1 MTAAEMLP
9 RERVLAALDFRR
21 PDVVPVE
28 YHPSPAGSY
37 EHGAGM
43 HDLFM
48 QYPHDFGDSGEI
60 PFARPA
66 PQWIHPQ
73 GKYQEYR
80 RDEWGVIWEHLIF
93 GVAGH
98 PHTRPLDDWANLP
111 TFAPPPV
118 PPTSGPLFEQ
128 ENIRALCHQQRHFL
142 KSGWISIFET
152 MHALRRFED
161 VLMDLATDSPE
172 INRLA
177 DLITDYQMRTVR
189 YLLARGVD
197 AIQFG
202 DDYAT
207 QFGLMMSKATW
218 RRFFKPRYELLMK
231 TVHAAGKKVFFHTCG
246 CGLKLL
252 DELADLRVHA
262 IWPQLNAYAK
272 GELASFCRQ
281 SRIAIALHPDRGDL
295 MIRSKPADVRAAIWQ
310 LAEEFS
316 VSEGGGWFYVEIDSG
331 FPLEN
336 VRALVETIGELRGT
350 PVAVRCGLKSGAL

>member
-1 MTAAEMLP
+1 MLP
-9 RERVLAALDFRR
+9 RARVFAALDFSS
-21 PDVVPVE
+21 PDVVPLE

-37 EHGAGM
+37 EHGDPL
-43 HDLFM
+43 HKLFVR
-48 QYPHDFGDSGEI
+48 YPHDFGDASAI
-60 PFARPA
+60 PVARPE
-66 PQWIHPQ
+66 PKWFDGQ
-73 GKYQEYR
+73 GKYRELR

-98 PHTRPLDDWANLP
+98 PHIRPLDDWANLE
-111 TFAPPPV
+111 TFQPPPV
-118 PPTSGPLFEQ
+118 PPTSGPEVEREHL
-128 ENIRALCHQQRHFL
+128 RTACDQQTYFI
-142 KSGWISIFET
+142 KSGWISIFEV

-177 DLITDYQMRTVR
+177 DLITDYQLRTIQ

-207 QFGLMMSKATW
+207 QSGLMMSLATW

-231 TVHAAGKKVFFHTCG
+231 PVHAAGKKIFFHTCG

-252 DELADLRVHA
+252 DDLADLGVHA

-272 GELASFCRQ
+272 GELARFCRETQ
-281 SRIAIALHPDRGDL
+281 IAIALHPDRGDL
-295 MIRSKPADVRAAIWQ
+295 MIRSGPADVRTAVLK

-316 VSEGGGWFYVEIDSG
+316 VSCGGAWFYVEIDGG
-331 FPLEN
+331 FPFEN
-336 VRALVETIGELRGT
+336 IEALVETIGRLRGY
-350 PVAVRCGLKSGAL
+350 